1 MFKKFVVALV
11 KPVDFRQTEV
21 SSQKISQRTLVK
33 PVTVETPLASRGDEP
48 VKGEH
53 LEDFIPACPL
63 SPCGQFSAPKSI
75 QTKLLPQFA
84 AEPTRSPLTRM
95 EQAHARKSDRH
106 DWYVSLGK
114 TGWRMVFVKKSDL
127 RRLAGILTEEFDR
140 LAPGG
145 LLSAIELAK
154 VKHLPL
160 ENAPS

>member
-1 MFKKFVVALV
+1 M
-11 KPVDFRQTEV
+11 
-21 SSQKISQRTLVK
+21 
-33 PVTVETPLASRGDEP
+33 
-48 VKGEH
+48 
-53 LEDFIPACPL
+53 
-63 SPCGQFSAPKSI
+63 GQV
-75 QTKLLPQFA
+75 
-84 AEPTRSPLTRM
+84 
-95 EQAHARKSDRH
+95 HARKLDRH